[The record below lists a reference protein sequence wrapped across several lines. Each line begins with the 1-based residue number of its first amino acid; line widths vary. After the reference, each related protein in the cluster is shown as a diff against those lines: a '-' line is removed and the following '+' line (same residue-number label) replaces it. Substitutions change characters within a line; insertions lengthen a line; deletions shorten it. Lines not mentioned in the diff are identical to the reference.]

1 MNILVGR
8 SRQQTRSKLTVGVGA
23 EDESHGLR
31 PRTEDHRPGGFHI
44 RRIVSQSGGGKSKV
58 KVLVGWFPLR
68 ILALACRGLAL
79 AASFQG
85 LSFVHEPLCSP
96 PRVSKFPPLIRTV
109 VG

>member
-1 MNILVGR
+1 M
-8 SRQQTRSKLTVGVGA
+8 GVGA
-23 EDESHGLR
+23 EGESHR

-44 RRIVSQSGGGKSKV
+44 RNALSQSGGGKSKV

-96 PRVSKFPPLIRTV
+96 PCVSKFPPLIRIV